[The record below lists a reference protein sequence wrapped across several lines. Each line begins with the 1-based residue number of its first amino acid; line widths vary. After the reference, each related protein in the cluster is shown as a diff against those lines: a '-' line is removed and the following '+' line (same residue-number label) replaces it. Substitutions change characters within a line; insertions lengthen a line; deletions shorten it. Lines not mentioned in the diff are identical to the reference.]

1 MKAYFGMENPPVQIV
16 KFAIGDGSI
25 GSDIETELMP
35 MVNSCLIYRETSC

>member
-1 MKAYFGMENPPVQIV
+1 MKAYFGMADPPVRIA

-35 MVNSCLIYRETSC
+35 MVSLCLAARVP